1 MEKDVTGKVNFSFP
15 DDESLPITKCV
26 CGRTFGLW
34 NFIIN
39 MDKESP
45 VECPECGRKLY
56 FESEIRVYEITED

>member
-39 MDKESP
+39 MDKE
-45 VECPECGRKLY
+45 L
-56 FESEIRVYEITED
+56 